1 MNIIVCIK
9 QTPDTEKVKFNPETR
24 TLLREGVEN
33 IMNPF
38 DMQALETAL
47 IMKDKFGGKVTCI
60 SMGLPQ
66 ATDVLKEAL
75 AMGADDA
82 ALISDRAL
90 AGSDTLA
97 TSLTLSAAIKKIGE
111 YDLILCGKQAVDG
124 DTAQVGPE
132 IAEHLGLPQITGTLK
147 LDYVDE
153 RFVAYREN
161 DNYSETLACA
171 APLLVTVNT
180 AEKEPRF
187 ASIKGKMK
195 ARKAKI
201 PTWTIEDLGLAPEQV
216 GLTGS
221 PTKVRKSFT
230 PTPPEIHSE
239 IIAEED
245 LDVAVDMLFD
255 KLVKAEIITR

>member
-47 IMKDKFGGKVTCI
+47 ILKDKFGGKVTCI

-97 TSLTLSAAIKKIGE
+97 TSLTLAAAIKKIGD

-161 DNYSETLACA
+161 DN
-171 APLLVTVNT
+171 
-180 AEKEPRF
+180 
-187 ASIKGKMK
+187 
-195 ARKAKI
+195 
-201 PTWTIEDLGLAPEQV
+201 
-216 GLTGS
+216 
-221 PTKVRKSFT
+221 
-230 PTPPEIHSE
+230 
-239 IIAEED
+239 
-245 LDVAVDMLFD
+245 
-255 KLVKAEIITR
+255 

>member
-90 AGSDTLA
+90 AGFAASKQLMA
-97 TSLTLSAAIKKIGE
+97 T
-111 YDLILCGKQAVDG
+111 
-124 DTAQVGPE
+124 
-132 IAEHLGLPQITGTLK
+132 
-147 LDYVDE
+147 
-153 RFVAYREN
+153 
-161 DNYSETLACA
+161 
-171 APLLVTVNT
+171 PLRL
-180 AEKEPRF
+180 
-187 ASIKGKMK
+187 
-195 ARKAKI
+195 
-201 PTWTIEDLGLAPEQV
+201 
-216 GLTGS
+216 
-221 PTKVRKSFT
+221 VRKSLSIWACLKS
-230 PTPPEIHSE
+230 PAP
-239 IIAEED
+239 
-245 LDVAVDMLFD
+245 
-255 KLVKAEIITR
+255 

>member
-1 MNIIVCIK
+1 M
-9 QTPDTEKVKFNPETR
+9 
-24 TLLREGVEN
+24 
-33 IMNPF
+33 
-38 DMQALETAL
+38 
-47 IMKDKFGGKVTCI
+47 
-60 SMGLPQ
+60 
-66 ATDVLKEAL
+66 
-75 AMGADDA
+75 
-82 ALISDRAL
+82 
-90 AGSDTLA
+90 
-97 TSLTLSAAIKKIGE
+97 
-111 YDLILCGKQAVDG
+111 ILCGKQAVDG